1 VPGIGGGVTLY
12 ALQIAKARGARVV
25 ITSGSDEKL
34 ARAKQLGADGGAN
47 YKTSDWAKEVVKLT
61 GGAGPDVVIDSVG
74 GETFGK
80 AIEIVKPGGRIVTYG
95 ATTGAVPQVE
105 VRRIFWKQLNVL
117 GSTMGTPRE
126 FAAMLALYT
135 AGTARPVVDR
145 VFPLAEAAAAHR
157 RMEEAGQFGKIVLTA
172 A

>member
-1 VPGIGGGVTLY
+1 VSLF
-12 ALQIAKARGARVV
+12 ALQIARARGARVV
-25 ITSGSDEKL
+25 VTSGSDEKL
-34 ARAKQLGADGGAN
+34 SRAKQLGADGGAN
-47 YKTSDWAKEVVKLT
+47 YKTADWAKEVVKLT
-61 GGAGPDVVIDSVG
+61 GGGPDVVIDSAG

-95 ATTGAVPQVE
+95 ATTGPVPQVE

-126 FAAMLALYT
+126 FVAMLELYT

-145 VFPLAEAAAAHR
+145 VFPLAEAAAAHQ
-157 RMEEAGQFGKIVLTA
+157 RMEEAGQFGKIVLTMP
-172 A
+172 